1 MRDGWMGAVAGI
13 HVAWAGHGC
22 REWHEDPLGVLT
34 SLPAFPFPIC
44 VFVCNVYV
52 CMNVLYVMW
61 VEAKVDVGNHPLLIF
76 CFTQN
81 FRQTQSLPIWP
92 VLLGNLFC
100 RIPDLPCFGAR
111 ILGKPRAT
119 NIYVDSED
127 VY

>member
-1 MRDGWMGAVAGI
+1 MHLWV
-13 HVAWAGHGC
+13 C
-22 REWHEDPLGVLT
+22 
-34 SLPAFPFPIC
+34 IC
-44 VFVCNVYV
+44 VCVCIY
-52 CMNVLYVMW
+52 LYVHTCGIPRW
-61 VEAKVDVGNHPLLIF
+61 LLAAILNDSSILF
-76 CFTQN
+76 IEGGTLN
-81 FRQTQSLPIWP
+81 QTQSLPIWP